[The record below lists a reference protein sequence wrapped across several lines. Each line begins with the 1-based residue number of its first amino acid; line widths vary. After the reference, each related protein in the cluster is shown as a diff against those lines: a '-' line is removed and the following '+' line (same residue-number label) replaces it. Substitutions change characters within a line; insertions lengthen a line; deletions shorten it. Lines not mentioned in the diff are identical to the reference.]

1 MLYVSKDILENMNSG
16 DHFKKEVAMNLTGL
30 AELLHTVQDHVFT
43 IGFRKQPTEE
53 AAAEV
58 LKNTPAATFKN
69 QVQLSKLSKQLV
81 AGTECTMTCH
91 MVEVEN
97 NLGRSLV
104 IDLNAKTPSK
114 FR

>member
-1 MLYVSKDILENMNSG
+1 VKRTGKPLWDPKKFALKQWFSQTAYNKVEAIEGNKITVKNSYDNMLYVSKDILENMNSG

-69 QVQLSKLSKQLV
+69 
-81 AGTECTMTCH
+81 
-91 MVEVEN
+91 
-97 NLGRSLV
+97 
-104 IDLNAKTPSK
+104 
-114 FR
+114 